1 MAAKWADSLIRIAK
15 HEVETLQKRVAE
27 ITARRV
33 ASEQRLQKM
42 HAEAEHEAQRARTD
56 PEAGW
61 YQAGYM
67 KGWRL
72 MRDQLNQQIA
82 ALAAEEAGARD
93 ALSKA
98 FEELKKFEHVAEL
111 ARLADAKELAKRESA
126 AMDEMGLRKATGR

>member
-1 MAAKWADSLIRIAK
+1 MKWAQSLIRIAK

-27 ITARRV
+27 ITARRI
-33 ASEQRLQKM
+33 ACERRLEQM
-42 HAEAEHEAQRARTD
+42 HAEAEREAQRARTD

-72 MRDQLNQQIA
+72 MREQLTQQIA
-82 ALAAEEAGARD
+82 VIVVEEAGARD

-98 FEELKKFEHVAEL
+98 FEELKKFEHVAET
-111 ARLADAKELAKRESA
+111 ARLADAKELARRESA
-126 AMDEMGLRKATGR
+126 VMDEMGLRKATGR